1 MFSLARNQL
10 NTAALAT
17 AYSRFEQFTETHYIP
32 FVSYTS
38 TKYVSEKKN
47 LFCRL
52 NISQQKNKLNE
63 RGSSALPLKVFTW
76 SS

>member
-1 MFSLARNQL
+1 MFSLARNQR

-17 AYSRFEQFTETHYIP
+17 AYSRLSSSLKRVIFHLYPTRAR
-32 FVSYTS
+32 SMCL
-38 TKYVSEKKN
+38 KKKN

-63 RGSSALPLKVFTW
+63 RGSSALLLKVFA
-76 SS
+76 

>member
-52 NISQQKNKLNE
+52 NIS
-63 RGSSALPLKVFTW
+63 
-76 SS
+76 